1 MRRSWAFEHSAILAA
16 FITLVSAAQAEDS
29 SSMQSAGAARADG
42 AADAKAAAERHFVA
56 GLDRAEAGD
65 WQAALV
71 EFDASYALVP
81 SAAALSN
88 KAFCLQRL
96 GQNAAALSVCEQ
108 VLSDFAGELEEEE
121 RAQLERLRADLS
133 PLVGEVLVET
143 STPGASVFIDERE
156 HRLGTTRASLKLDP
170 GEHSIRIVD
179 GSNPPAR
186 YRVNVQAGQRVSL
199 ATAPTPPAP
208 RQDAAP
214 SPTPG
219 ATATKPRHA
228 LSLDGA
234 ASLLWAPS
242 FGGSADAS
250 CAKSVMFADGSSGPG
265 CSDRSHPFGAMVNA
279 RFGYELLSHWWLE
292 AGLGYLS
299 LSSRMRRSLEV
310 IGEKASFGSRDLDDR
325 MTLSGGLLTLGVSY
339 RILSNTPL
347 IARIST
353 GVLLGR
359 QTASVNGSFSQTSN
373 LEALAGGATP
383 ESGHLQLDESPAF
396 VVAPLISPELR
407 AGIRV
412 MPNLTLDVGVS
423 LLFLFIPSRTRT
435 ADAWGEQ
442 DVRRWPLTR
451 DGANVGIVRLPN
463 EKALGTVVAVAPS
476 LGARWDF

>member
-1 MRRSWAFEHSAILAA
+1 
-16 FITLVSAAQAEDS
+16 
-29 SSMQSAGAARADG
+29 MQSAGAARAEV
-42 AADAKAAAERHFVA
+42 ALDAKAAAERHFLA

-88 KAFCLQRL
+88 KAFSLQRL

-133 PLVGEVLVET
+133 PLVGEVSVET

-156 HRLGTTRASLKLDP
+156 HRLRTTRASLKLDP
-170 GEHSIRIVD
+170 GEHSVRIVD
-179 GSNPPAR
+179 GSKPPVS
-186 YRVNVQAGQRVSL
+186 YRVTLQAGQRVALTTLSSV
-199 ATAPTPPAP
+199 PAAKP
-208 RQDAAP
+208 DRAQSDARRVEAL
-214 SPTPG
+214 
-219 ATATKPRHA
+219 KPQHA
-228 LSLDGA
+228 SSLDGA

-250 CAKSVMFADGSSGPG
+250 CEKSVVFADGSSGSG
-265 CSDRSHPFGAMVNA
+265 CSDRSRPFGGMVNA

-299 LSSRMRRSLEV
+299 LSARMRRSLEV

-339 RILSNTPL
+339 RLLANTPL
-347 IARIST
+347 VARIST

-359 QTASVNGSFSQTSN
+359 QTASVNGSFNQTSN
-373 LEALAGGATP
+373 LEALPAGASP
-383 ESGHLQLDESPAF
+383 ESGHLQLEESPAF
-396 VVAPLISPELR
+396 VAAPLISPELR

-423 LLFLFIPSRTRT
+423 LLFLFIPSHTRT